1 MEEKERME
9 IILSQCYKLLNKFLF
24 IFFFN
29 CVASQAIAKNIHDCD
44 LNWITDHPI
53 KECTDLYEKKISSL
67 TVTQKQY
74 FDDKFNKMVENRSNI
89 ALWAISDDLAY
100 FFKDYPTSIVLFTK
114 LQIEEKV
121 AKENKDD
128 TTQVNFDDP
137 ASNEYTNFRFIL
149 QKYKILSYMLEKKG
163 KLVAEEKNMLS
174 ISKQRIQCLGDIL
187 DDLSNNFEKSVD
199 KKFII
204 DKCYK

>member
-44 LNWITDHPI
+44 LNWITNHPI
-53 KECTDLYEKKISSL
+53 KECSDLYEKKISSL
-67 TVTQKQY
+67 TVKQKQY
-74 FDDKFNKMVENRSNI
+74 FEDQFKKILDYEVLWSVSEDLDYLFN
-89 ALWAISDDLAY
+89 
-100 FFKDYPTSIVLFTK
+100 DYPTSTVLFTK

-121 AKENKDD
+121 AKAKKDD
-128 TTQVNFDDP
+128 TTKVNFDDP
-137 ASNEYTNFRFIL
+137 ASNEYTNFRFTL
-149 QKYKILSYMLEKKG
+149 QQYKILSYMLEKKG
-163 KLVAEEKNMLS
+163 KLETEEKNMLS
-174 ISKQRIQCLGDIL
+174 ISKQRIQCLDDIL

-199 KKFII
+199 RKFII

>member
-1 MEEKERME
+1 MD
-9 IILSQCYKLLNKFLF
+9 IILSHVYKLLSKFLF

-29 CVASQAIAKNIHDCD
+29 CIASQAIAKSIHECD

-74 FDDKFNKMVENRSNI
+74 FEDKFKKI
-89 ALWAISDDLAY
+89 LDYKALWGVSEDLAY
-100 FFKDYPTSIVLFTK
+100 LFKDYPTSTVLFTK

-121 AKENKDD
+121 AKANKDD
-128 TTQVNFDDP
+128 TIKVCFDDP
-137 ASNEYTNFRFIL
+137 ASNEYTKFRFTL
-149 QKYKILSYMLEKKG
+149 KQYKMLSSMLEKKG
-163 KLVAEEKNMLS
+163 KLETEEKNMLS
-174 ISKQRIQCLGDIL
+174 ISKQRIQCLDDIL
-187 DDLSNNFEKSVD
+187 DDLSQNFEKSVD

-204 DKCYK
+204 DKCYQ

>member
-1 MEEKERME
+1 MV
-9 IILSQCYKLLNKFLF
+9 IILSHFYKLLSKF
-24 IFFFN
+24 IFIFIFIFN
-29 CVASQAIAKNIHDCD
+29 CITSQAMAKSIHECD

-74 FDDKFNKMVENRSNI
+74 FEDKFKKSLDEHKV
-89 ALWAISDDLAY
+89 LWVVSEELDYL
-100 FFKDYPTSIVLFTK
+100 FKDYPTSTVLFTK

-121 AKENKDD
+121 AKAKKDD
-128 TTQVNFDDP
+128 TTKVNFDDP
-137 ASNEYTNFRFIL
+137 ASGEYIYFEFTL
-149 QKYKILSYMLEKKG
+149 QQYKILSYMLEKKG
-163 KLVAEEKNMLS
+163 KLETEEKNMLS

-187 DDLSNNFEKSVD
+187 DDLSHNFDKSVD

-204 DKCYK
+204 DKCYQ

>member
-1 MEEKERME
+1 MN

-29 CVASQAIAKNIHDCD
+29 CIASQAIAKNIHDCD

-74 FDDKFNKMVENRSNI
+74 FDDKFNKIVENKNNI
-89 ALWAISDDLAY
+89 ALWAVSDDLAY

-121 AKENKDD
+121 AKANKYD

-137 ASNEYTNFRFIL
+137 ASNEYTNFRFTL
-149 QKYKILSYMLEKKG
+149 QQYKILSYMLEKKG
-163 KLVAEEKNMLS
+163 KLETEEKNMLS
-174 ISKQRIQCLGDIL
+174 ISKQRIQCLDDIL

-199 KKFII
+199 RKFII